1 MKNDWYKDNYINL
14 DKLDKEELIE
24 RLLRAEKDLILKST
38 EAERL
43 KTSFLSNISHEIRTP
58 MNAIVGFSDLLK
70 DKSIDADDREM
81 FLDNILSSSQKL
93 LSMIDNLIE
102 AAQIESNEIIPVS
115 EAFPVN
121 DLLEEIHNKF
131 LYTHKIYGKDNIL
144 LSLKLDRNSNPFIFT
159 DSKILSKI
167 LSNLIDNAF
176 KFTEQGTIEF
186 GYNLVNETDVQFFVF
201 DSGIGIPK
209 EKYNII
215 FEKFRQIDDGLAKKH
230 NGLGMGLSISK
241 KLIHLLNGTMKIESL
256 SGRGTKIFLFFPKVI
271 QSNQELHSLDN
282 NSPLNHPSWLNQII
296 GSTKQIAI
304 DRNKPDWKLI
314 SDIQSFSA

>member
-14 DKLDKEELIE
+14 EKEELIE
-24 RLLRAEKDLILKST
+24 RLLRAEKELSLKNT
-38 EAERL
+38 ETERL

-70 DKSIDADDREM
+70 DKNIDANEREL
-81 FLDNILSSSQKL
+81 FLDSILSGSQKL
-93 LSMIDNLIE
+93 LSVIDNIIE
-102 AAQIESNEIIPVS
+102 AAQIESNEIMPVN

-121 DLLEEIHNKF
+121 DLLEE
-131 LYTHKIYGKDNIL
+131 LYNSFSYSHKMYGKKNIL
-144 LSLKLDRNSNPFIFT
+144 LSLKLIGNSNPFIFS
-159 DSKILSKI
+159 DSKILRKI

-215 FEKFRQIDDGLAKKH
+215 FEKFRQIDEGFSKKYT
-230 NGLGMGLSISK
+230 GLGMGLSISK
-241 KLIHLLNGTMKIESL
+241 KLVHLLNGTIRIESL
-256 SGRGTKIFLFFPKVI
+256 SGRGSKIFLLLPNVI
-271 QSNQELHSLDN
+271 QSKKELHNLYICDPVN
-282 NSPLNHPSWLNQII
+282 QPSWLNQII
-296 GSTKQIAI
+296 GTTKPNSF

-314 SDIQSFSA
+314 SDRQSFSA